1 MAGTRFWGHLYL
13 GSGSPP
19 SGLAAPGEGAAGQ
32 WAPFNSVLFK
42 ESVDTRARV
51 RACVCVC
58 ARARMY
64 VCVHVCAF
72 AHVCARAC
80 VHVYVRACACA
91 RALLGDKG
99 AEYFQALKK
108 EEK

>member
-1 MAGTRFWGHLYL
+1 M
-13 GSGSPP
+13 
-19 SGLAAPGEGAAGQ
+19 
-32 WAPFNSVLFK
+32 
-42 ESVDTRARV
+42 RV
-51 RACVCVC
+51 
-58 ARARMY
+58 Y

-72 AHVCARAC
+72 AHVCACAC